1 MVNTFINWLS
11 KYPEFQ
17 EPERK
22 TMLDDAIKCYQNGI
36 PRAALLLTY
45 NAFLD
50 AIRWKIIKSSFVPKV
65 YQSYKN
71 PNAWSDVINKLSD
84 EEKFEEELKC
94 QINKQPADS
103 IFDVQTRIH
112 LREDMLYWRRRRND
126 CAHCKNSTITLSNVC
141 ALWTFIMDNYI
152 YFNLEGTLQRCINDY
167 AILYDPKMTK
177 PGRSDDH
184 IFPLLCDAIRSK
196 DDIKAFVEGLIQ
208 KLNNSWDSQPFI
220 NILHKLLF
228 DTKTQNYTKEYLLAQ
243 DKCCV
248 LDYLENYP
256 EDVSML
262 LEKDKCMIRELW
274 KQHTSSQ
281 SAYAPIF
288 IAILE
293 SGLIPTDEIDEA
305 IKTQLDGWA
314 KWGYSI
320 PLTAQNVDVLNKNG
334 FLSIFEHSQI
344 DRLFE
349 DGWQKQKDLCCKTN
363 FYWSILENFGLSTNM
378 ANKMIENY
386 NKNGNFPYTLRELI
400 LNNYDMISKQLE
412 KNVKENLKSLMEKNK
427 KENPYSLQ

>member
-1 MVNTFINWLS
+1 
-11 KYPEFQ
+11 
-17 EPERK
+17 
-22 TMLDDAIKCYQNGI
+22 
-36 PRAALLLTY
+36 
-45 NAFLD
+45 
-50 AIRWKIIKSSFVPKV
+50 
-65 YQSYKN
+65 
-71 PNAWSDVINKLSD
+71 
-84 EEKFEEELKC
+84 
-94 QINKQPADS
+94 
-103 IFDVQTRIH
+103 
-112 LREDMLYWRRRRND
+112 
-126 CAHCKNSTITLSNVC
+126 
-141 ALWTFIMDNYI
+141 MDNYI

-167 AILYDPKMTK
+167 AILYDPQMTK
-177 PGRSDDH
+177 PGRLDDH

-196 DDIKAFVEGLIQ
+196 EDIKAFIGGLRQ

-228 DTKTQNYTKEYLLAQ
+228 ETKTQNYTKEYLLAQ
-243 DKCCV
+243 DKQDV
-248 LDYLENYP
+248 LDYLEKYP
-256 EDVSML
+256 DDVSLL
-262 LEKDKCMIRELW
+262 LEKNNCIIRELW
-274 KQHTSSQ
+274 KKYTSLRS
-281 SAYAPIF
+281 SYAPIF

-378 ANKMIENY
+378 ANKMIDNY

-400 LNNYDMISKQLE
+400 WNNYDMISKQLE